1 MNKYIKS
8 LTLLAIIFAL
18 DFNASVLAEPTSES
32 KDLYPQ
38 DILTGN
44 YDDQIDKPSK
54 FLDFNYGD
62 RVASPSQISNAIIA
76 WSKQSNKLKVTEY
89 ARSHEDRPL
98 YAIYI
103 SSEDNITK
111 LDEIKKDVL
120 MLSDARVT
128 KDSKAKKLIESLP
141 AIAWMAYSIHGN
153 ETSGADAA
161 LGLIYHLIASNDP
174 EIENMLASMVII
186 VDPMMNPDGRDRF
199 TKSLEQYRGTAPN
212 YDDQSLIHTGDWP
225 YGRTNHYYFDLN
237 RDWIYLT
244 QPETIGRVSL
254 INEWRPQ
261 ILVDAHEMG
270 PQDTFMTGPA
280 REPINKNMSSKLLK
294 WGNVFAQDQ
303 GSEFDKRNWR
313 FYTGEWH
320 EDLYPGYSFY
330 VNFRGTLGI
339 LYEQSRMSEDGVKRP
354 EGTIQSYK
362 ESVHH
367 QFVSSLTNL
376 NTLLNNSKGMYSD
389 YWEARKLNISKDSK
403 WANQTFVILPTK
415 NSSRIKTL
423 ANKLKSQDIEVF
435 TNTQNIQVKNVL
447 KQTGDIVEEFDIP
460 VGSMI
465 IPNRQPEAP
474 LISAILEFDTEIDE
488 DVLKKEREATLRD
501 GSSIM
506 YDTTAFNFTMM
517 YGLEAVTVPE
527 YVKESLSLWEPS
539 SVEIEVDDGAVMWIV
554 DGADDLSVSF
564 AARLMEQDV
573 QVRIVDKDISLSG
586 KNLSRG
592 SPVVIA
598 MDNSENSKLVEL
610 IKNTAKN
617 LNVSVSS
624 LYTGFGLEELPDWGG
639 RHFRLLNKPQIAIL
653 SHEGFSSYDV
663 GVSWWSLDN
672 HLGIRHSQLNTSM
685 IGYADLRRYNTL
697 IMPSGYRALDQN
709 EVSILKDWVK
719 QGGTLI
725 ANNSSTRM
733 LVSDNS
739 ITSVKNVS
747 DSFENSHEYNIKL
760 QREFLSKN
768 TYIDLGYV
776 NNNKIS
782 TDISY
787 PWEETENRIDS
798 DTLQKRDKWQSIFMP
813 SGAFVSGRIDD
824 KNWLT
829 FGTVDTLPL
838 LYSDFPV
845 LMAGSGSKAVIRVG
859 ELTKNTN
866 QDKYKTIN
874 WSDIPAGNDLNVR
887 MSGLVW
893 PEASARIANS
903 AYLTQ
908 EKYGK
913 GQIILFS
920 GEPNFR
926 GSSLGTNRVWLNAVV
941 YGSGMGTSAR
951 ITP

>member
-1 MNKYIKS
+1 MNKFIQTS
-8 LTLLAIIFAL
+8 LLLTLTAYCSAE
-18 DFNASVLAEPTSES
+18 VLKNPTSYS
-32 KDLYPQ
+32 SDLYKEV
-38 DILTGN
+38 ILNAN
-44 YDDQIDKPSK
+44 YDSSIDHPNK
-54 FLDFNYGD
+54 FLDFKYGE
-62 RVASPSQISNAIIA
+62 RVATPEQIEDAINAY
-76 WSKQSNKLKVTEY
+76 KQQSNKIKVINYGTT
-89 ARSHEDRPL
+89 HEGRPL
-98 YAIYI
+98 HALII
-103 SSEDNITK
+103 SSPDNIAQ
-111 LDEIKKDVL
+111 LDTIKKNL
-120 MLSDARVT
+120 SALSDARKT
-128 KDSKAKKLIESLP
+128 SDREAKNIIDSLP
-141 AIAWMAYSIHGN
+141 AVAWMAYSIHGN

-161 LGLIYHLIASNDP
+161 LGLIYHLIASNDS
-174 EIENMLASMVII
+174 ETTNLLDNMIII
-186 VDPMMNPDGRDRF
+186 VDPVMNPDGRARF
-199 TKSLEQYRGTAPN
+199 AKSLEQYRGTAPN

-237 RDWIYLT
+237 RDWVYLT
-244 QPETIGRVSL
+244 QPETQGRVAL
-254 INEWRPQ
+254 INEWKPQ

-270 PQDTFMTGPA
+270 AQDTFMTGPA
-280 REPINKNMSSKLLK
+280 REPINKNMDRDLLK

-303 GSEFDKRNWR
+303 GSEFDRRNWR

-339 LYEQSRMSEDGVKRP
+339 LYEQSRMAEDGVRRP

-367 QFVSSLTNL
+367 QFISSLTNL
-376 NTLLNNSKGMYSD
+376 NTLLANSNAMYKD
-389 YWEARKLNISKDSK
+389 YWQARKLNVSKDSK
-403 WANQTFVILPTK
+403 WANKTFVILPTK
-415 NSSRIKTL
+415 NSSRINTL
-423 ANKLKSQDIEVF
+423 ADKLKSQNIEIF
-435 TNTQNIQVKNVL
+435 TNKQNIIVKNVL
-447 KQTGDIVEEFDIP
+447 KQTGDIVDEFNIP
-460 VGSMI
+460 AGSML

-474 LISAILEFDTEIDE
+474 LISAILEFDAEIDE
-488 DVLKKEREATLRD
+488 DVLTKEREATLRD

-527 YVKESLSLWEPS
+527 YVNGNLSLWESPT
-539 SVEIEVDDGAVMWIV
+539 VQLEVDDKAIMWIV

-598 MDNSENSKLVEL
+598 MDNPNNSSLVEL
-610 IKNTAKN
+610 IRTTAKN

-624 LYTGFGLEELPDWGG
+624 LYTGFGPEELPDWGG

-663 GVSWWSLDN
+663 GVSWWSLDH
-672 HLGIRHSQLNTSM
+672 HLGIRHSQLNTAM

-697 IMPSGYRALDQN
+697 IMPSGYR
-709 EVSILKDWVK
+709 SINQSEISVLKDWVK

-725 ANNSSTRM
+725 ANNGSTRM

-739 ITSVKNVS
+739 ISSIKDVS
-747 DSFENSHEYNIKL
+747 DSFENSHDYNIKL

-768 TYIDLGYV
+768 IYIDLDYV
-776 NNNKIS
+776 NNNKITS
-782 TDISY
+782 DISY

-798 DTLQKRDKWQSIFMP
+798 DTLKKRDKWQSLFMP
-813 SGAFVSGRIDD
+813 SGAFVAGRIDD
-824 KNWLT
+824 KHWLT
-829 FGTVDTLPL
+829 FGTIDTLPL

-866 QDKYKTIN
+866 QDIYKTIN
-874 WSDIPAGNDLNVR
+874 WSDIPAGNDLNIR

-908 EKYGK
+908 ERYGK

-926 GSSLGTNRVWLNAVV
+926 GSSLGTNRLWLNAVV

-951 ITP
+951 INP

>member
-1 MNKYIKS
+1 MKKLIQTS
-8 LTLLAIIFAL
+8 LSLILTVYC
-18 DFNASVLAEPTSES
+18 SAEILKKPTSYS
-32 KDLYPQ
+32 SDLYKEI
-38 DILTGN
+38 ILNGS
-44 YDDQIDKPSK
+44 YDPSIDHPNE
-54 FLDFNYGD
+54 FLDFNYGE
-62 RVASPSQISNAIIA
+62 RVASPEQIENAINTY
-76 WSKQSNKLKVTEY
+76 KQQSNKIKVLNY
-89 ARSHEDRPL
+89 AVSHEGRPL
-98 YAIYI
+98 HALII
-103 SSEDNITK
+103 SSPENIAQI
-111 LDEIKKDVL
+111 DGIKENL
-120 MLSDARVT
+120 SSLSDARIT
-128 KDSKAKKLIESLP
+128 NDREAKKIIDSLP

-153 ETSGADAA
+153 ETSGSDAA
-161 LGLIYHLIASNDP
+161 LGLIYHLIASNDS
-174 EIENMLASMVII
+174 EVENLLDNMIII
-186 VDPMMNPDGRDRF
+186 VDPVMNPDGRSRF
-199 TKSLEQYRGTAPN
+199 TKSLEQFRGTAPN

-244 QPETIGRVSL
+244 QPETQGRVSL
-254 INEWRPQ
+254 INEWKPQ

-270 PQDTFMTGPA
+270 AQDTFMTGPA
-280 REPINKNMSSKLLK
+280 REPINKNMDRDLVK

-303 GSEFDKRNWR
+303 GSEFDRRNWR

-339 LYEQSRMSEDGVKRP
+339 LYEQSRMAEDGVRRP

-367 QFVSSLTNL
+367 QFISSLTNL
-376 NTLLNNSKGMYSD
+376 NTLSVNSKAMYND
-389 YWEARKLNISKDSK
+389 YWEARKLNVSKESD

-415 NSSRIKTL
+415 NSSRINTL
-423 ANKLKSQDIEVF
+423 ADKLKSQNIEIY
-435 TNTQNIQVKNVL
+435 TNKQNINVKNVL
-447 KQTGDIVEEFDIP
+447 KQTGDIVEEFNIP
-460 VGSMI
+460 AGSMI

-474 LISAILEFDTEIDE
+474 LISAILEFDAEIDE

-527 YVKESLSLWEPS
+527 YVKGNLSLWEPS
-539 SVEIEVDDGAVMWIV
+539 SVEIDVDEKAIMWIV
-554 DGADDLSVSF
+554 DGTDDLSVTF
-564 AARLMEQDV
+564 AARLMEQGV

-586 KNLSRG
+586 KSLSRG

-598 MDNSENSKLVEL
+598 MDNPKNSKLVQL
-610 IKNTAKN
+610 VKNTAED

-624 LYTGFGLEELPDWGG
+624 LYTGFGPEELPDWGG

-663 GVSWWSLDN
+663 GVSWWSLDH

-697 IMPSGYRALDQN
+697 IMPSGYRSLNQA
-709 EVSILKDWVK
+709 EMSVLKDWIK

-725 ANNSSTRM
+725 ANNGSTRM

-739 ITSVKNVS
+739 ISSIKDIS
-747 DSFENSHEYNIKL
+747 DSFENSHDYNIKL

-768 TYIDLGYV
+768 TSIDLDYV
-776 NNNKIS
+776 NNSKITS
-782 TDISY
+782 DISY

-798 DTLQKRDKWQSIFMP
+798 DTLKKRDKWQSLFMP

-824 KNWLT
+824 KHWLT
-829 FGTVDTLPL
+829 FGTIDTLPL
-838 LYSDFPV
+838 LYSNFPV

-859 ELTKNTN
+859 ELINDTN
-866 QDKYKTIN
+866 QDIYKTIN
-874 WSDIPAGNDLNVR
+874 WSDIPAGNDLNIR

-908 EKYGK
+908 ERYGK

-926 GSSLGTNRVWLNAVV
+926 GSSLGTNRLWLNSVV
-941 YGSGMGTSAR
+941 YGSGLGTSSR
-951 ITP
+951 ITL

>member
-1 MNKYIKS
+1 MNKFIQTS
-8 LTLLAIIFAL
+8 LLLTLTAYCSAE
-18 DFNASVLAEPTSES
+18 VLKNPTTYSS
-32 KDLYPQ
+32 DLYKEV
-38 DILTGN
+38 ILNGN
-44 YDDQIDKPSK
+44 YDSSIDHPSK
-54 FLDFNYGD
+54 FLDFNYGE
-62 RVASPSQISNAIIA
+62 RVASPEQIEDAINAYK
-76 WSKQSNKLKVTEY
+76 KQSNKIKVINYGTT
-89 ARSHEDRPL
+89 HEGRPL
-98 YAIYI
+98 HALMI
-103 SSEDNITK
+103 STPDNISQ
-111 LDEIKKDVL
+111 LDTIKQNL
-120 MLSDARVT
+120 SSLSDARKT
-128 KDSKAKKLIESLP
+128 NDREAKKIIDSLP
-141 AIAWMAYSIHGN
+141 AVAWMAYSIHGN

-161 LGLIYHLIASNDP
+161 LGLIYHLIASNDS
-174 EIENMLASMVII
+174 EVTNLLNNMIII
-186 VDPMMNPDGRDRF
+186 VDPVMNPDGRARF
-199 TKSLEQYRGTAPN
+199 VKSLEQYRGTAPN

-244 QPETIGRVSL
+244 QPETQGRVSL
-254 INEWRPQ
+254 INEWKPQ

-270 PQDTFMTGPA
+270 AQDTFMTGPA
-280 REPINKNMSSKLLK
+280 REPINKNMDRDLVK

-303 GSEFDKRNWR
+303 GSEFDRRNWR

-339 LYEQSRMSEDGVKRP
+339 LYEQSRMAEDGVRRP

-367 QFVSSLTNL
+367 QFISSLTNL
-376 NTLLNNSKGMYSD
+376 NTLLNNSKDMYND
-389 YWEARKLNISKDSK
+389 YWEARKLNVSKESE

-415 NSSRIKTL
+415 NSSRINTL
-423 ANKLKSQDIEVF
+423 ADKLKSQNIEIF
-435 TNTQNIQVKNVL
+435 TNKQNINVKNVL
-447 KQTGDIVEEFDIP
+447 KQTGDLIEEFNIP
-460 VGSMI
+460 AGSMI

-474 LISAILEFDTEIDE
+474 LISAILEFDAEIDK

-527 YVKESLSLWEPS
+527 FVKESLSLWDPS
-539 SVEIEVDDGAVMWIV
+539 SVEIDIDDKAIMWIV
-554 DGADDLSVSF
+554 DGADDLSVTF

-573 QVRIVDKDISLSG
+573 QVRIVDKDITLSG

-598 MDNSENSKLVEL
+598 MDNPKNSRLVQL

-624 LYTGFGLEELPDWGG
+624 LYTGFGTEELPDWGG

-663 GVSWWSLDN
+663 GVSWWSLDH

-697 IMPSGYRALDQN
+697 IMPSGYRSLDQA
-709 EVSILKDWVK
+709 EMSVLKEWVK

-725 ANNSSTRM
+725 ANNGSTRM
-733 LVSDNS
+733 LISDNS
-739 ITSVKNVS
+739 ITNIKDVS
-747 DSFENSHEYNIKL
+747 DSFENSHDYNIKL

-768 TYIDLGYV
+768 ISIDLDYV
-776 NNNKIS
+776 NSNKIS

-798 DTLQKRDKWQSIFMP
+798 DTLKKRDKWQSLFMP
-813 SGAFVSGRIDD
+813 SGAFVAGRIDD
-824 KNWLT
+824 KHWLT
-829 FGTVDTLPL
+829 FGTIDTLPL

-859 ELTKNTN
+859 ELINDTN
-866 QDKYKTIN
+866 QDIYKTIN
-874 WSDIPAGNDLNVR
+874 WSDIPAGNDLNIR

-893 PEASARIANS
+893 PEASVRIANS

-908 EKYGK
+908 ERYGK

-920 GEPNFR
+920 GEPSFR
-926 GSSLGTNRVWLNAVV
+926 GSSLGTNRLWLNAVV

-951 ITP
+951 INP

>member
-1 MNKYIKS
+1 MNKKILIILPLIFS
-8 LTLLAIIFAL
+8 SFIFAENL
-18 DFNASVLAEPTSES
+18 KSPTSYS
-32 KDLYPQ
+32 KNLYEEI
-38 DILTGN
+38 ILSGN
-44 YDDQIDKPSK
+44 YDKKIDHPDK

-62 RVASPSQISNAIIA
+62 RVASPSQIHDAINTY
-76 WSKQSNKLKVTEY
+76 KNQSDKLKVVTY
-89 ARSHEDRPL
+89 GYSHEGRPL
-98 YAIYI
+98 HALFI
-103 SSEDNITK
+103 SSPENLNNLEDFEDK
-111 LDEIKKDVL
+111 LSR
-120 MLSDARVT
+120 LSDPRVT
-128 KDSKAKKLIESLP
+128 NNRQAKEIIESLP
-141 AIAWMAYSIHGN
+141 AIAWMSYSIHGN
-153 ETSGADAA
+153 ETSGSDAA
-161 LGLIYHLIASNDP
+161 LGLIYHLIADNSP
-174 EIENMLASMVII
+174 KTLNMLKNMVII
-186 VDPMMNPDGRDRF
+186 IDPIMNPDGRARF
-199 TKSLEQYRGTAPN
+199 VKSLEQYRGTAPN

-237 RDWIYLT
+237 RDWFYLT
-244 QPETIGRVSL
+244 QPETQGRVAL
-254 INEWRPQ
+254 INKWRPQ

-270 PQDTFMTGPA
+270 AQDTFMTGPA
-280 REPINKNMSSKLLK
+280 REPINKNMDKDLLK

-339 LYEQSRMSEDGVKRP
+339 LYEQSRMAEDGVKRP

-367 QFVSSLTNL
+367 QFVSSLVNL
-376 NTLLNNSKGMYSD
+376 NTLLKNTKEMYKD
-389 YWEARKLNISKDSK
+389 FWNGRKLNISKDSK
-403 WANQTFVILPTK
+403 WANQSFVILPTK
-415 NSSRIKTL
+415 NKSRLNTL
-423 ANKLKSQDIEVF
+423 AKKLQSQDIEIYINSEEIDV
-435 TNTQNIQVKNVL
+435 VNVL
-447 KQTGDIVEEFDIP
+447 KQTGDVINQFTIP
-460 VGSMI
+460 KGSTI

-488 DVLKKEREATLRD
+488 DVLKKEREAALRD

-527 YVKESLSLWEPS
+527 NLKDNLSIWEPA
-539 SVEIEVDDGAVMWIV
+539 SVEIDVDENAIMWIV
-554 DGADDLSVSF
+554 DGTDDLSVTF

-573 QVRIVDKDISLSG
+573 QVRIVDKDIILSG
-586 KNLSRG
+586 KSFSRG

-598 MDNSENSKLVEL
+598 MDNPKNSMLVQL

-624 LYTGFGLEELPDWGG
+624 LYTGFGSEELPDWGG

-663 GVSWWSLDN
+663 GVSWWSLDH

-697 IMPSGYRALDQN
+697 IMPSGYRPLNQS
-709 EVSILKDWVK
+709 EISVLKDWIK

-725 ANNSSTRM
+725 ANNGSTRM

-739 ITSVKNVS
+739 ITSIKDVS
-747 DSFENSHEYNIKL
+747 DSFENSHDYNIKL
-760 QREFLSKN
+760 QREFLSNN
-768 TYIDLGYV
+768 TTIDLDYV
-776 NNNKIS
+776 NNNKITS
-782 TDISY
+782 DISY
-787 PWEETENRIDS
+787 PWEATDNRIDS
-798 DTLQKRDKWQSIFMP
+798 DTLQKRDKWQSLFMP
-813 SGAFVSGRIDD
+813 SGAFVSGRVDD
-824 KNWLT
+824 KHWLT
-829 FGTVDTLPL
+829 FGTIDTLPL
-838 LYSDFPV
+838 LYSNFPV

-859 ELTKNTN
+859 ELINDNN
-866 QDKYKTIN
+866 QDIYKTIN
-874 WSDIPAGNDLNVR
+874 WSDIPAGNDLNIR

-893 PEASARIANS
+893 PEASTRIANS

-908 EKYGK
+908 ERYGK

-951 ITP
+951 INP